1 MRNTKRK
8 FEISKRKNSNT
19 ILATISF
26 LFVASVLVGSF
37 FYGKHLSDYRA
48 KASATSWVEND
59 RELAKNSH
67 WFISHG
73 YSDCP
78 KESVSYW
85 PTDRGDCLFSE
96 GGGGPTAVDQLIAK
110 DPPGLY
116 YKHFLP
122 TDFYLAVPELFF
134 TISYK
139 SLSRE
144 TLEADLQKVV
154 ERSPTSYANISVD
167 SLFLGL
173 EGGIGGTKV
182 RSATL
187 MVHPKLERPIAN
199 AIGDLQRAK
208 NLYKPFIE
216 GATGGTISDDDLLT
230 LYTAALNKCGINAIN
245 DDQSGRGV
253 TKIIGEFAVMVQSW
267 DASTLEVLNSN
278 NDCNIHVVKLLPDA
292 NANVLPIIKPV
303 IKQQLPVISQGPKQP
318 NTSTGV
324 KVIDKIIDIPGQIN
338 KFFSGIF

>member
-1 MRNTKRK
+1 MRSNKRK
-8 FEISKRKNSNT
+8 IQVGKRKNLNL
-19 ILATISF
+19 ILASISF
-26 LFVASVLVGSF
+26 VFVASVLILSF
-37 FYGKHLSDYRA
+37 IYGKHLSDYRA

-59 RELAKNSH
+59 RELVKSSN
-67 WFISHG
+67 WFITHG

-78 KESVSYW
+78 KESVGYW

-96 GGGGPTAVDQLIAK
+96 GGGGPTLVDQLPAK
-110 DPPGLY
+110 EPPGLY

-144 TLEADLQKVV
+144 TLEAELQKVV
-154 ERSPTSYANISVD
+154 EKSPASYAHISVD

-187 MVHPKLERPIAN
+187 MVHPKLERPITN
-199 AIGDLQRAK
+199 AIGVLPRAR

-216 GATGGTISDDDLLT
+216 GATGGTISDEDLVE
-230 LYTAALNKCGINAIN
+230 LYSAALNRCGINALN

-253 TKIIGEFAVMVQSW
+253 TKIIGEYAVMVQSW
-267 DASTLEVLNSN
+267 DSSTLDALNSN
-278 NDCNIHVVKLLPDA
+278 NDCNIHVVKLLPDVDG
-292 NANVLPIIKPV
+292 NVLPLIKPV
-303 IKQQLPVISQGPKQP
+303 KQP
-318 NTSTGV
+318 KPALSPTPRPVNNSTGV
-324 KVIDKIIDIPGQIN
+324 KVIDRVLDIPGQIN
-338 KFFSGIF
+338 RFFSGLF